1 METWLTVA
9 LVVVSLLSAALA
21 WVFAWCAR
29 TDARQTHTM
38 LMSFHSESQ
47 AYYSHTREMARAEA
61 EVLSRRMERAVEKR
75 QVPPKPEVPLTF
87 DMPRTGGV

>member
-1 METWLTVA
+1 MELWLTVG
-9 LVVVSLLSAALA
+9 LVVVSLLSAVLA
-21 WVFAWCAR
+21 WVFAWRAQSATFR
-29 TDARQTHTM
+29 AETM
-38 LMSFHSESQ
+38 LMSFHSSAQ
-47 AYYSHTREMARAEA
+47 SYFSHQRDMARAEA

>member
-1 METWLTVA
+1 MELWLTVA

-29 TDARQTHTM
+29 SDAREAHTM
-38 LMSFHSESQ
+38 LMAFHGESQ
-47 AYYSHTREMARAEA
+47 AYYAHTREMARAEA

-87 DMPRTGGV
+87 DMPRVSGV